1 MNGFNVKKI
10 VTIAMVT
17 LALLIG
23 LDYGFSVYCYNNIFG
38 KRLDTYEPT
47 ALKVSDFEGLNATH
61 YELESDKGQMLSG
74 YLYSTDKTP
83 KGIVVI
89 AHGFGAGHNFYM
101 EAANFFARNGYYA
114 FAYDVTGNDESEGG
128 GIGGIPQGVIDL
140 DKAISFVENSDDFP
154 DVPIMLF
161 GHSWGAYCACSVL
174 EYHPEVTAVISVSG
188 CNKSSDVFEVGAKE
202 QVGPLTALMMPCIK
216 IHERIIFGKYAS
228 ATAMKG
234 FKASDARIMVI
245 HSEDDNVVGISYG
258 YEIYYDRYKDDPKF
272 TFIKLKDR
280 GHSYVFDDMTYIDEF
295 NDGFDKWL
303 ETLNYDYTAV
313 ENRERFIEDKADY
326 IHKNLD
332 RSKWSNKL
340 DSQMFEEFLAFY
352 EGKELTK
359 SARIT
364 AGWIQVVYGL

>member
-101 EAANFFARNGYYA
+101 EAANFFAQNGYYA
-114 FAYDVTGNDESEGG
+114 FAYDVTGNDESEGEA
-128 GIGGIPQGVIDL
+128 IGGIPQGVIDL
-140 DKAISFVENSDDFP
+140 DYAISFIENSDDFP

-161 GHSWGAYCACSVL
+161 GHSWGAYSACSVL
-174 EYHPEVTAVISVSG
+174 EYHPEVAAVIAVSG

-202 QVGPLTALMMPCIK
+202 QAGPLTALMMPCIRG
-216 IHERIIFGKYAS
+216 HERIKFGKYAN

-234 FKASDARIMVI
+234 FKASDARVMIV

-258 YEIYYDRYKDDPKF
+258 YDIYYDIYKDDARF
-272 TFIKLKDR
+272 SFMKLKDK
-280 GHSYVFDDMTYIDEF
+280 GHSYVFNDMTYIDEF
-295 NDGFDKWL
+295 NAEFDKWL
-303 ETLNYDYTAV
+303 ETLDYDYATG
-313 ENRERFIEDKADY
+313 ENRDRFVSDKADY

-332 RSKWSNKL
+332 RTRWSNKL
-340 DSQMFEEFLAFY
+340 NNEMFGEFLEFY
-352 EGKELTK
+352 DHEAVIQTG
-359 SARIT
+359 RIT
-364 AGWIQVVYGL
+364 AGWMQVVYGM